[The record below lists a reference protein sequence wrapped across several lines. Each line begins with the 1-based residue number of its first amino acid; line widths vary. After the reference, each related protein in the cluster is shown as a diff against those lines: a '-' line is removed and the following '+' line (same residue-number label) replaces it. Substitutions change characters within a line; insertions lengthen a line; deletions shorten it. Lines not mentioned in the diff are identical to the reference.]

1 MIEIIVYGQPAPQ
14 GSKKFVG
21 LAKSGR
27 GILIESSKK
36 VKPWREAV
44 KLAAIEAMGG
54 AGAKRITGPVAVEM
68 VFTVPKPKSA
78 PKRKQTWPDKKPDL
92 SKLVRAAEDSL
103 CDAGVFEDDARIV
116 NCLSRKRYPGEG
128 INALPVPGA
137 YITVS
142 GIIDE

>member
-1 MIEIIVYGQPAPQ
+1 MIEIIVYGEPAPQ

-54 AGAKRITGPVAVEM
+54 AGAKRITGPVAIEM

-116 NCLSRKRYPGEG
+116 HCLSGKCYPGEG
-128 INALPVPGA
+128 LHALPVPGA
-137 YITVS
+137 HITVVS
-142 GIIDE
+142 VKE